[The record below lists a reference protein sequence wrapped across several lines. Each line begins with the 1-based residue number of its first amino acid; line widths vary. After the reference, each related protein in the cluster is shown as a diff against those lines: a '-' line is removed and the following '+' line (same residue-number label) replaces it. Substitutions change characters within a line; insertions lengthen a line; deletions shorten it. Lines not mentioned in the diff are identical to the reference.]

1 MSARGFTI
9 FELLVVLAIT
19 TLLAGI
25 VLPIGLSRLAADRFT
40 QTQSQLASAIIIAR
54 ADAQR
59 RGVIVRL
66 IAVQDER
73 GTALWSEELEDAE
86 PAKRDSAGERGA
98 ARRSFVLDLPAG
110 TAFERVPVVED
121 DGAGSASGVPPDG
134 DEDGGATESGEE
146 SRAQEFTLCVLMP
159 DGAVAPGQGVLLVS
173 GERAVRVR
181 LNMWTGDATFEPFRR
196 EDAEEEADA
205 PPVPGGTGPETGGE
219 P

>member
-1 MSARGFTI
+1 MSARCFTI

-110 TAFERVPVVED
+110 TTFERVPAAED
-121 DGAGSASGVPPDG
+121 EEEAGGANGHADG
-134 DEDGGATESGEE
+134 DEEDGGLEPGGTA
-146 SRAQEFTLCVLMP
+146 RAREFTLCVLMP
-159 DGAVAPGQGVLLVS
+159 DGMVAPGLDVLLIA
-173 GERAVRVR
+173 GEQAARLR
-181 LNMWTGDATFEPFRR
+181 LNMWTGDASFESFRR
-196 EDAEEEADA
+196 EEEEGGDA
-205 PPVPGGTGPETGGE
+205 PPAPVDAAPETGGE